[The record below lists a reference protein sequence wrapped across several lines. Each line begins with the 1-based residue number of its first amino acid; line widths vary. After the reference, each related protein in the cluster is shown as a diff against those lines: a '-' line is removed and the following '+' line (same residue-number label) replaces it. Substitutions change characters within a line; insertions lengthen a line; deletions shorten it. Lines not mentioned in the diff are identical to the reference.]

1 MEGVRCEDLG
11 LEGRAPA
18 VDGRPGTRTISVDLE
33 VVYWGKPW
41 AEDGRIP
48 DSMRSEW
55 LRWRKL
61 ERLRSK
67 GLRFGV
73 GGRPG
78 MGTGAL
84 LLSSGLA
91 EGRGGCRWTRP
102 FGSAGGFGTGG
113 SGFCGSEWTRDFKD
127 SFLRRQKEDFL
138 DKLLTGLSNSRSLP
152 LPSIGKCSG
161 PRLSPLDRLCCRGSW
176 GSSTGG
182 SGRSFWKLFALRIID
197 RATPASGSFR

>member
-1 MEGVRCEDLG
+1 MGGEDKNRFIDKRWRRGGFVEARARGFDGSRGNESALSVMGWGVMEEKLMEGVRCEDLG

-18 VDGRPGTRTISVDLE
+18 VEGRPGTRTISVDLE
-33 VVYWGKPW
+33 VVYWDKPW

-67 GLRFGV
+67 GLSLGV

-84 LLSSGLA
+84 FPSLGFA
-91 EGRGGCRWTRP
+91 KGRGGCRWTWP
-102 FGSAGGFGTGG
+102 FASGGGFGTGG
-113 SGFCGSEWTRDFKD
+113 SDFCGSE
-127 SFLRRQKEDFL
+127 
-138 DKLLTGLSNSRSLP
+138 
-152 LPSIGKCSG
+152 
-161 PRLSPLDRLCCRGSW
+161 
-176 GSSTGG
+176 
-182 SGRSFWKLFALRIID
+182 
-197 RATPASGSFR
+197 